1 MFSGFFKELR
11 EQLVDAGRVMR
22 TREFWIYFAVIVVMV
37 LMAVAFIR
45 LATGFDPLT
54 RGQMRLDFS
63 CKTGQGQLA
72 TIIVGCFVFAIT
84 CVFTLGEVI
93 NWVENTRM
101 AKQPGREHYEMGSY
115 WRPLLH
121 VLGTVALGV
130 GGYLTLL
137 SWCT

>member
-1 MFSGFFKELR
+1 MFSDFFRELKE
-11 EQLVDAGRVMR
+11 QIVDAGRVMR
-22 TREFWIYFAVIVVMV
+22 TREFWIYAAVILLMG
-37 LMAVAFIR
+37 LMAVAVVR

-72 TIIVGCFVFAIT
+72 TIIVGCFVFAIAS
-84 CVFTLGEVI
+84 VFTLGEVI
-93 NWVENTRM
+93 NWVESTRM
-101 AKQPGREHYEMGSY
+101 AKQRGREHYEVVSY

-121 VLGTVALGV
+121 VLGTVALGG
-130 GGYLTLL
+130 GGYLLLL